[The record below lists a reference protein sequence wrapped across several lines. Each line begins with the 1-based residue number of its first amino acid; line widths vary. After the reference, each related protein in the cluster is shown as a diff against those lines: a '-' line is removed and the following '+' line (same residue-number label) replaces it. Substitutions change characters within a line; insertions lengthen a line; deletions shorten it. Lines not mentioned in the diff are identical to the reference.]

1 MSRPPTL
8 EGERSRSRGGLTLPI
23 NSDSGIERQYTR
35 RWHVAGEKDAKME
48 KKNNRSRLNQSTV
61 CGVDLALKIKLAQTY
76 LDEHKGLK
84 NEEELLQW
92 TRGIPSEI
100 LRILVLFIALNEF
113 KSRV

>member
-1 MSRPPTL
+1 
-8 EGERSRSRGGLTLPI
+8 
-23 NSDSGIERQYTR
+23 
-35 RWHVAGEKDAKME
+35 ME

-76 LDEHKGLK
+76 LDELKALK